1 MRSKFILLVICVTSL
16 SFVAKGQTTNYQA
29 YSVFVYGMTKYM
41 SWPSNNKAEFVIV
54 VFGKSK
60 VYDEMVKGLAGK
72 TVNGLPIK
80 IVQAEDVSTVGEP
93 QILYVSEG
101 KSGQLDEIKKLT
113 AGKAVLIIGER
124 EGLHKKGAGM
134 SFIAIDNKLRIDIN
148 NVELSGRNI
157 KTSTQMQALA
167 HEII

>member
-1 MRSKFILLVICVTSL
+1 MKSKFILLFIYSTLFGYSTQ
-16 SFVAKGQTTNYQA
+16 AQTTNYQA

-41 SWPSNNKAEFVIV
+41 SWPSSNKTEFTIV

-60 VYDEMVKGLAGK
+60 VYDEMMKGLSGK
-72 TVNGLPIK
+72 TVNGLMIK
-80 IVQAEDVSTVGEP
+80 IVQAEDITSVGEP
-93 QILYVSEG
+93 HILYVSEG
-101 KSGQLDEIKKLT
+101 KSGQLDEIKRT
-113 AGKAVLIIGER
+113 TSGKAVLIIGER

-148 NVELSGRNI
+148 NGELTGRNI
-157 KTSTQMQALA
+157 KTSTQMHALA

>member
-1 MRSKFILLVICVTSL
+1 MRSKFILLFIYATSL
-16 SFVAKGQTTNYQA
+16 SFVVKAQTTNYQA

-41 SWPSNNKAEFVIV
+41 SWPSNNKTEFVIV

-60 VYDEMVKGLAGK
+60 VYDEMMKGLSGK
-72 TVNGLPIK
+72 IVNGLPVK
-80 IVQAEDVSTVGEP
+80 VVQAEDIATVGEP

-101 KSGQLDEIKKLT
+101 KTAQLDEIKKLT
-113 AGKAVLIIGER
+113 SGKAVLIIGER

-134 SFIAIDNKLRIDIN
+134 SFIAVDNKLRIDIN
-148 NVELSGRNI
+148 SIELTGRNI